1 LNVAPCR
8 AKETSLSKLSVISVV
23 DDDVSVRAAMNNL
36 LRSRGYVVHT
46 FGSAEEFLGSAQLN
60 DTSCVISDVQMA
72 AMNGL
77 ELLANMRMRGYAAPF
92 IFITAFPDESVRA
105 GAMKAGATGFFAKPV
120 AMPHLIACLDTA
132 LR

>member
-1 LNVAPCR
+1 
-8 AKETSLSKLSVISVV
+8 
-23 DDDVSVRAAMNNL
+23 MNNL

-92 IFITAFPDESVRA
+92 IVITAFPDESVRA
-105 GAMKAGATGFFAKPV
+105 RTLKAGATCFLTKPFATPT
-120 AMPHLIACLDTA
+120 LIACLDAA
-132 LR
+132 LFRRPAA